1 MGSSGDVIK
10 RVSLYFA
17 IVIDYSFMVTS
28 PNYQHFQF
36 NCASRLGNTILA
48 GVESCI
54 TFIFSFIGSSRLKIL
69 LKNFHLNS
77 NFTSS
82 NKYLILVKH
91 SFYFP
96 IKKLITMLP

>member
-1 MGSSGDVIK
+1 MDDVIK

-17 IVIDYSFMVTS
+17 IVIDYPFMVTS

-54 TFIFSFIGSSRLKIL
+54 DEKG
-69 LKNFHLNS
+69 
-77 NFTSS
+77 
-82 NKYLILVKH
+82 V
-91 SFYFP
+91 
-96 IKKLITMLP
+96 